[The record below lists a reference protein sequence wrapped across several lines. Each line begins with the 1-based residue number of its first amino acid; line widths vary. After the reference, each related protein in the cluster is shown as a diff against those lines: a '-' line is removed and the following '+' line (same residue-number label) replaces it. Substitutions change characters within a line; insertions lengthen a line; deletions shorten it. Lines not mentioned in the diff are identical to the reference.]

1 MGLGRPLHSGS
12 TSATAMEGPNRLRL
26 LLVTASLLV
35 GGMLTGSAE
44 QITTPLPNRPNIPLG
59 LDAYM
64 PIPEDNPLTPEKV
77 ALGKKLFNDRILSR
91 DRSISCATCH
101 NPRRTFTDGRP
112 VSVGVFGRKGPRNV
126 PALVNRG
133 YGKAFF
139 WDGRAA
145 SLEEQAL
152 QPIENPNE
160 FGHSVSEVIARLN
173 SHPEYPPQFR
183 VAFGWEVNA
192 ADLARALASYVR
204 TILSGDAPADRFFAG
219 DRDVFSPEARRGL
232 DVFRGKGNCTACHI
246 GPTFS
251 DEQFHNTGVAWRPEV
266 SGLLDAGRFAVSG
279 KETDRGAFKTP
290 TLRHVAET
298 APYMHDG
305 SLVTLEEVVEFYN
318 RGGRPNPHLD
328 GEIRP
333 LGLIGEE
340 KHALIAF
347 LKSLSGTIQEGIPRA
362 SPAPTL
368 GRTRRSAPTVNRR
381 GAYEK

>member
-1 MGLGRPLHSGS
+1 MAHKLVNPSRRLVVAGFWLAAAILAAAAQSPPAALWRP
-12 TSATAMEGPNRLRL
+12 E
-26 LLVTASLLV
+26 
-35 GGMLTGSAE
+35 
-44 QITTPLPNRPNIPLG
+44 IPLG
-59 LDAYM
+59 LDLYL
-64 PIPEDNPLTPEKV
+64 PVPEDNPLTTEKV
-77 ALGKKLFNDRILSR
+77 ALGRRLFFDTILSR
-91 DRSISCATCH
+91 DASVACATCH
-101 NPRRTFTDGRP
+101 DPQRAFTDGRP
-112 VSVGVFGRKGPRNV
+112 RAVGIGGRANPRHA
-126 PALVNRG
+126 PTLVNRG

-160 FGHSVSEVIARLN
+160 FGHSVPEVIARLN

-183 VAFGWEVNA
+183 VAFGREVNA

-204 TILSGDAPADRFFAG
+204 TIVSGDAPVDRFFAG

-333 LGLIGEE
+333 LGLTGEE